1 MQYRSFLNTD
11 PPYIVDIWRRQAPI
25 RSQVSAVT
33 RSILDHHVFSKP
45 YFDAK
50 GFILAI
56 DSGDEGDVA
65 RGFVHAAFDATDDLS
80 DLNTKVGIIS
90 QLKVV
95 PGENSDEIADE
106 LLRQAFE
113 YLKSHGCEEVHCG
126 SRFPNAPFYLGLY
139 GGSQLPGFIV
149 EDKLAIA
156 AAERAGFE
164 TYDKIVIMERHLAG
178 FRTIVDREQMALRRR
193 YQINAVAD
201 PLETSWWE
209 SCTVGMAERDR
220 FSVYDK
226 SNQNVCGSVKFW
238 DIQPLANHWGVL
250 ARGMYGL
257 KVPEELRR
265 SGIATFLV
273 GESMRHLMQQGVGIV
288 EAQTRESD
296 QAAIGVFRKLG
307 FDDVSHGL
315 LMSMQLSK

>member
-11 PPYIVDIWRRQAPI
+11 PPLIVDIWRRQAPF

-33 RSILDHHVFSKP
+33 RAMLDHHVFAKP
-45 YFDAK
+45 YFDAA
-50 GFILAI
+50 GFILAFETGV
-56 DSGDEGDVA
+56 DGPKPV
-65 RGFVHAAFDATDDLS
+65 GFVHASFDATQDLS
-80 DLNTKVGIIS
+80 DMNKEVGIIS

-95 PGENSDEIADE
+95 PSERSEEIADE
-106 LLRQAFE
+106 LLFRALN
-113 YLKSHGCEEVHCG
+113 YLIANGSQEVFCG
-126 SRFPNAPFYLGLY
+126 ARFPNSPFYLGLY
-139 GGSQLPGFIV
+139 GGSQIPGFVV
-149 EDKLAIA
+149 EDEQAISTA
-156 AAERAGFE
+156 KRAGFE
-164 TYDKIVIMERHLAG
+164 VYDKIVTMERHLAG

-193 YQINAVAD
+193 FQINAVAD

-209 SCTVGMAERDR
+209 SCTVGMSERDR

-250 ARGMYGL
+250 ARGLYGL

-265 SGIATFLV
+265 TGIATFLV
-273 GESMRHLMQQGVGIV
+273 GESLRHLMQQGIGVV

-296 QAAIGVFRKLG
+296 RAAIGVFRKLG
-307 FDDVSHGL
+307 FEEVSHGL
-315 LMSMQLSK
+315 LMSKKLT